1 MITLGQAAER
11 SDEAPDYGDNG
22 DIARGAELLQKKIGG
37 DFEEL
42 GELVNTQRRVGS
54 WGPYAVSDKEN

>member
-1 MITLGQAAER
+1 MIALGQAAEC

-22 DIARGAELLQKKIGG
+22 DVTRGAEFLQEKIGG

-42 GELVNTQRRVGS
+42 GELVNI
-54 WGPYAVSDKEN
+54 